1 MEIQNLKSKQSNLL
15 ILLGLILFFIGLAV
29 GLFVQQMTNPRMGL
43 SAHMQGI
50 TNGIFL
56 IALGLIWQKIQLSKK
71 WLKATYALG
80 IFGTFANLLIV
91 LYSAITGHGKMMPVA
106 GGKEGTPFSEALV
119 SGTLMAL
126 SLAMLIVCIAVII
139 GFYRYM
145 KNANHSGI

>member
-1 MEIQNLKSKQSNLL
+1 METQLLKSRQSNCLIFYGLL
-15 ILLGLILFFIGLAV
+15 LFFLGLAL

-56 IALGLIWQKIQLSKK
+56 IVLGLIWQKLQLSKK
-71 WLKATYALG
+71 WLKAAYALA

-91 LYSAITGHGKMMPVA
+91 LYAAITGHGKMMPVA
-106 GGKEGTPFSEALV
+106 GGKEGTAFSEALV
-119 SGTLMAL
+119 GGTLIAL
-126 SLAMLIVCIAVII
+126 SLAVLIVFITVII

-145 KNANHSGI
+145 KNEKS